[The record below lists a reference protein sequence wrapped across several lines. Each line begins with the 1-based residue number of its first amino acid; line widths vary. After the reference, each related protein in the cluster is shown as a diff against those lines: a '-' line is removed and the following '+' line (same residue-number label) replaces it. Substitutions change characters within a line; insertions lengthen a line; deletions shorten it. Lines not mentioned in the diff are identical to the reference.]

1 MNNLSY
7 ILLAST
13 LVLSVAVWHCY
24 STSKPLKKAAQEKR
38 EADAREKT
46 RQEEAGRERNRQD
59 VFRKETL
66 NVLNSVLRDP
76 HRLSGLGFNLEYLR
90 RFVEKVNHSE
100 EHEADLKFWK
110 DRVSKQSELI
120 RDLQL
125 NQKEILKALQMG
137 HPVEL

>member
-13 LVLSVAVWHCY
+13 LVLSIAVWHCY

-38 EADAREKT
+38 EVEARAKS
-46 RQEEAGRERNRQD
+46 RQEEAGRERNRQE

-66 NVLNSVLRDP
+66 NVIQSTLRDP
-76 HRLSGLGFNLEYLR
+76 HHLHGLGLDDLR
-90 RFVEKVNHSE
+90 RFVEKVNYNK

-125 NQKEILKALQMG
+125 NQREILKALQMG